1 MDLPDS
7 APDAL
12 NQPTRA
18 RIFALLADRREPT
31 GTEEIATELELHPN
45 GVRRHLEHLSE
56 SGLLDRRK
64 QQGGRGRPGDRW
76 SVAAG
81 ANPGGDRPTAY
92 ADLAGWL
99 IQAFPADREILDQV
113 EETGRKI
120 GRELAPPRKADSAA
134 AFREVMAALGFR
146 PELEPVREGGFSCS
160 LGNCPYREAAA
171 RNQDLVCGLHR
182 GITAGLLD
190 RLDPE
195 RELVRFEP
203 NAPDKAGCLVKVK

>member
-7 APDAL
+7 EPDVL
-12 NQPTRA
+12 KQPTRA
-18 RIFALLADRREPT
+18 RIFALLAERREPT
-31 GTEEIATELELHPN
+31 GTEEIATEFGLHPN
-45 GVRRHLEHLSE
+45 GVRRHLEQLSE
-56 SGLLDRRK
+56 AGLIDRRK
-64 QQGGRGRPGDRW
+64 QRGGTGRPGDRW

-99 IQAFPADREILDQV
+99 IRVFPAGSENLGQV
-113 EETGRKI
+113 EQMGRKI
-120 GRELAPPRKADSAA
+120 GQELAPPKKEDSAA
-134 AFREVMAALGFR
+134 AFREVMAALGFQ
-146 PELEPVREGGFSCS
+146 PELEQDEGGGFSCS

-190 RLDPE
+190 RLDPDSE
-195 RELVRFEP
+195 MVRFEP
-203 NAPDKAGCLVKVK
+203 KDPFEAGCLVEVE